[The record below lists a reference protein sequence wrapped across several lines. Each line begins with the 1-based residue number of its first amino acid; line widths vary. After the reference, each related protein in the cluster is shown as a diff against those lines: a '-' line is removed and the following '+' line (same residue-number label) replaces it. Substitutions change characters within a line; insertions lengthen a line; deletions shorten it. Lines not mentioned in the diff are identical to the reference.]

1 MKSETEKGENEKSV
15 TNFRL
20 CLIAIVGQRK
30 RKKAFCGFMDWI
42 YSWDLQLQ
50 RCRIMEIGLG
60 IRKAKQKIKNLKGII
75 WCIITGD
82 EINRIC

>member
-15 TNFRL
+15 RNFRL
-20 CLIAIVGQRK
+20 CLIAIVEQYK
-30 RKKAFCGFMDWI
+30 RKKAFCGIMDWI

-60 IRKAKQKIKNLKGII
+60 IRKAKQKIKSI
-75 WCIITGD
+75 
-82 EINRIC
+82 

>member
-1 MKSETEKGENEKSV
+1 MKSETEKGEKSV

-20 CLIAIVGQRK
+20 SLIAIVGQCK
-30 RKKAFCGFMDWI
+30 RKKAFYGITDWI

-60 IRKAKQKIKNLKGII
+60 IRKAKQKIKNIEGII
-75 WCIITGD
+75 WCIIAGD

>member
-20 CLIAIVGQRK
+20 CLIEIVVQCQ
-30 RKKAFCGFMDWI
+30 RKKAFCGIMDWI
-42 YSWDLQLQ
+42 YSWDLRLQ

-60 IRKAKQKIKNLKGII
+60 IRKAKQKIKNIEGII
-75 WCIITGD
+75 WCIIAGD

>member
-20 CLIAIVGQRK
+20 DLIAIVGQCK
-30 RKKAFCGFMDWI
+30 RKKAFCGIMDWI
-42 YSWDLQLQ
+42 CLWDLQLQ

-60 IRKAKQKIKNLKGII
+60 IRKAKQEIKNLKDII
-75 WCIITGD
+75 WWIIAGD
-82 EINRIC
+82 EKNRI

>member
-15 TNFRL
+15 RNFRL
-20 CLIAIVGQRK
+20 CLIAIVEQYK
-30 RKKAFCGFMDWI
+30 RKKAFCGIMDWI

-60 IRKAKQKIKNLKGII
+60 IYKESKAEIKETKGNHLVHY
-75 WCIITGD
+75 C
-82 EINRIC
+82 R